1 MTLLVALRHAAT
13 SWNLEKKLQGRR
25 DIPLS
30 DAGVRS
36 LEERALPEN
45 YKTISWYCS
54 PLLRARQTADVL
66 GLKYQIEDSLI
77 EMDWGDW
84 EGQTVKML
92 RQQLGDKMQQEE
104 DRGLL
109 MQPPNGESPAQV
121 KQRVLTWLNSIPQN
135 QPTGIIAHKGVL
147 RVLVSTA
154 SGWDMKV
161 DCPLKIDWN
170 RPLEFTRDAGR
181 PNGLAS
187 RIINPDC

>member
-1 MTLLVALRHAAT
+1 MTLFVALRHAAT
-13 SWNLEKKLQGRR
+13 SWNQEKKLQGRR

-30 DAGVRS
+30 ATGLES
-36 LEERALPEN
+36 LHDRVLPER

-54 PLLRARQTADVL
+54 PLLRARQTADAL
-66 GLKYQIEDSLI
+66 GLNYQVEENLI

-104 DRGLL
+104 NRGLL

-121 KQRVLTWLNSIPQN
+121 KQRVLVWLNSIPQN
-135 QPTGIIAHKGVL
+135 QPTGIVAHKGVL
-147 RVLVSTA
+147 RALVSAATE
-154 SGWDMKV
+154 WDMTA

-170 RPLEFTRDAGR
+170 HPLEFTRNAET
-181 PNGLAS
+181 PNGLTPS
-187 RIINPDC
+187 IINPDW